1 MYEVCVGFVA
11 CFEKYQTPLFFL
23 FFFFYLFV
31 KEYKKKIGN
40 WVCHLGAFTQ
50 ERKIIG
56 REAKKCNQ
64 GDTVPALFEPSAITQ
79 GQT

>member
-1 MYEVCVGFVA
+1 M
-11 CFEKYQTPLFFL
+11 
-23 FFFFYLFV
+23 